1 MRLKR
6 WMFQLPSQGYHCLLS
21 SYSTCNMV
29 HGGALLLVSP
39 THIFILVSLRLI
51 NQGFL
56 KFYIGTHKIE
66 F

>member
-51 NQGFL
+51 DQGFL
-56 KFYIGTHKIE
+56 KF
-66 F
+66 